1 MRRIIRASQDLTMCL
16 SASVSFTASGMLLAG
31 GGYASFKA
39 WINSKKY
46 LPVAVMPIFAGLRQ
60 FTEGFV

>member
-1 MRRIIRASQDLTMCL
+1 
-16 SASVSFTASGMLLAG
+16 MLLAG
-31 GGYASFKA
+31 GGYASFNA